1 MNVKIKKKIDYYC
14 SRCKVKQAEV
24 RCESCTI
31 FNSFCQQC
39 DASVHS
45 LPLKKSHKRTYNKQ
59 HGGTETGN
67 K

>member
-1 MNVKIKKKIDYYC
+1 MLTCFILKLYKSNQINDTKSEEEDKEEEKEIE
-14 SRCKVKQAEV
+14 A
-24 RCESCTI
+24 
-31 FNSFCQQC
+31 
-39 DASVHS
+39 S